1 MVQKPEAKTDSKEEL
16 KANKLKEENKVSEE
30 NKSNEE
36 NSVKDEKLLKKEGTL
51 PTTGQVL
58 GGSMLSLLG
67 AIMASVGAVFLK
79 RKNKN
84 KEE

>member
-1 MVQKPEAKTDSKEEL
+1 MKKIKVMKRTQL
-16 KANKLKEENKVSEE
+16 KM
-30 NKSNEE
+30 KS
-36 NSVKDEKLLKKEGTL
+36 SKKEGTL

-67 AIMASVGAVFLK
+67 AVMASVGAIFLK

>member
-1 MVQKPEAKTDSKEEL
+1 
-16 KANKLKEENKVSEE
+16 
-30 NKSNEE
+30 
-36 NSVKDEKLLKKEGTL
+36 
-51 PTTGQVL
+51 
-58 GGSMLSLLG
+58 MLSLLG